1 MILNIPPSVVR
12 HQEREYVELAL
23 IMTNVGFS
31 VLGGVDLA
39 LEVVGDVDDATFRY
53 SLLVHSRD
61 WPDGMIGSWAP
72 GIPPIS
78 LITDWQPLLHLLYA
92 RNVLYYTLAWNKL
105 RR

>member
-1 MILNIPPSVVR
+1 MPLSYVGKDAPQNEAGLPSIFISNNMILNIPPSVVR
-12 HQEREYVELAL
+12 HHKREYVELVL

-39 LEVVGDVDDATFRY
+39 LEVVGDVDDATFRC

-72 GIPPIS
+72 GVPPI
-78 LITDWQPLLHLLYA
+78 
-92 RNVLYYTLAWNKL
+92 
-105 RR
+105 